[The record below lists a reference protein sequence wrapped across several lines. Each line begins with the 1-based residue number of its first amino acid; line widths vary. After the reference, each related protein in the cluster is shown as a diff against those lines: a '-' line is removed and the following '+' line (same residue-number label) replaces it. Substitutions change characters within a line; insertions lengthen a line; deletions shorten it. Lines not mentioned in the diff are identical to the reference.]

1 MTAIPSPSATAPAGG
16 TPETRV
22 VPAGAPAAPPAS
34 AGSTLTC
41 VFVVCRGG
49 DPAPALATTPGH
61 RGGGPLRA
69 LPVGALTAVVQDVPA
84 AAFSEEALRK
94 RLSDPGEL
102 ELCAR
107 AHHAVVAAVADHAS
121 AIPFPL
127 ATLYREDGRV
137 RAALRSKEPRL
148 HAVFD
153 RIAGR
158 VEWGVKVCAAP
169 LPAAPETAPRTAA
182 ARDTGT
188 TAETGTAPDRGTPA
202 PGTGRAYLARVRG
215 RHRAREERQNAALRA
230 AEQVDAALRGISA
243 AARRLRVHDA
253 RPAGDPRTH
262 LLNAAYL
269 IDRDRDET
277 VAATLRRLR
286 ADPGTAG
293 VHIEVT
299 GPWVPYSFAATGD
312 GDDDG

>member
-1 MTAIPSPSATAPAGG
+1 MTATDPA
-16 TPETRV
+16 
-22 VPAGAPAAPPAS
+22 AGAPATRVAPAAVPAAPAAVS

-41 VFVVCRGG
+41 VFVVCRDG

-61 RGGGPLRA
+61 RGGGPLRT
-69 LPVGALTAVVQDVPA
+69 LPVGPLTAVVQDVPA
-84 AAFSEEALRK
+84 AEFSEEALRK

-107 AHHAVVAAVADHAS
+107 GHHAVVAAVAGRSS

-137 RAALRSKEPRL
+137 RAALRAKEQRL

-158 VEWGVKVCAAP
+158 VEWGVKVYAAP
-169 LPAAPETAPRTAA
+169 LPANAGTAPA
-182 ARDTGT
+182 TGT
-188 TAETGTAPDRGTPA
+188 APSTGTAPDAEAPA
-202 PGTGRAYLARVRG
+202 PGAGRAYLARVRG
-215 RHRAREERQNAALRA
+215 RHRAREDRQNAALRA
-230 AEQVDAALRGISA
+230 AEQVDAALRGVSA
-243 AARRLRVHDA
+243 AARRLRIHDP
-253 RPAGDPRTH
+253 RPAGDPRAQ

-277 VAATLRRLR
+277 VAAVLQRLR
-286 ADPGTAG
+286 ADPGTAS

-299 GPWVPYSFAATGD
+299 GPWVPYSFAATGEDEGD
-312 GDDDG
+312 G